1 VSLVAIDIILRE
13 KLAENSARVGA
24 YLKAKLTDLMNTHP
38 LIGEVRGRGLMI
50 GIDLTRDRKTKEWL
64 ARGEIDNLMM
74 SSMVHGLLA
83 SFPDCGVSLFPP
95 LITTEAVADEIVAV
109 LDKVLHIGR
118 LADLDRNAHM
128 LKEFVRSKL

>member
-1 VSLVAIDIILRE
+1 
-13 KLAENSARVGA
+13 
-24 YLKAKLTDLMNTHP
+24 
-38 LIGEVRGRGLMI
+38 MI

-95 LITTEAVADEIVAV
+95 LITTEAVADKIVAG